1 MSMKT
6 YKLPCD
12 CQISI
17 PDNWQGEH
25 DQDNGQCV
33 FYPDNSDLTI
43 RITPFHAERDGVL
56 APIEVMENAYI
67 RTIPISA
74 KLREVN
80 SLNLDGFVTR
90 MYEDTLI
97 EESKTVYVVYIG
109 YYSTGKLLSI
119 NIFGT
124 NKTECE
130 QALNILKTIKK

>member
-1 MSMKT
+1 MNT

-12 CQISI
+12 WQISI
-17 PDNWQGEH
+17 PDNWQGEYNK
-25 DQDNGQCV
+25 DNGQCV

-74 KLREVN
+74 KLRNVDSFILNKFEV
-80 SLNLDGFVTR
+80 R

-97 EESKTVYVVYIG
+97 EENKTIYVVYVG
-109 YYSTGKLLSI
+109 YYSTGELLSI
-119 NIFGT
+119 SVWGT

-130 QALNILKTIKK
+130 QALNILKTIKM